1 MNQKKIAFLL
11 PGRDTSPYGGYKIVY
26 EYANKFSQ
34 IGYDV
39 SLIYPH
45 IETYFSRQFQNFF
58 IQIKIYFGM
67 LIKFKLK
74 NRLHAGEW
82 FSLNPKIKKIHVFKI
97 SNLFLRKKLKGYKI
111 VATAVETAYA
121 LNELSFIPNDNKFY
135 FIQDFEQWNGK
146 TAEDIYKSYR
156 FNLKKIVIAPW
167 LQNEVEKTGNSA
179 VFIPNGFDFDYFKLD
194 RSIDQRSPFEVAMLY
209 HKDDRKRCCDSIE
222 ALKIVKT
229 KIPQLH
235 VTMFGTPEKPELPDW
250 ITYYQC
256 PDKETHNF
264 IYNNAAIFVA
274 ASKAEGMALP
284 PAEAMICGEALC
296 CTDIGGFSLYAI
308 NKKTAL
314 LSPVYDVQKLADNII
329 TLIKNDSLRI
339 KLAKEGNKFIQQFTW
354 EKAFNLF
361 KQTIEE

>member
-11 PGRDTSPYGGYKIVY
+11 PGRDTTPYGGYKIVY

-45 IETYFSRQFQNFF
+45 IETYFSRQFQNIF

-82 FSLNPKIKKIHVFKI
+82 FSLNPNIKKIHVFKI

-121 LNELSFIPNDNKFY
+121 LNELSFIQNDNKFY

-167 LQNEVEKTGNSA
+167 LQNEVEKTENSA
-179 VFIPNGFDFDYFKLD
+179 VLIPNGFDFDYFKLD
-194 RSIDQRSPFEVAMLY
+194 KPIESRSPFEVAMLY

-250 ITYYQC
+250 ISYYQC

-274 ASKAEGMALP
+274 ASKAEGFGLTVG
-284 PAEAMICGEALC
+284 ESLICGCSVC
-296 CTDIGGFSLYAI
+296 CTETTGFLTMI
-308 NKKTAL
+308 KNNITGL
-314 LSPVYDVQKLADNII
+314 LSPVYDVQKLAENII
-329 TLIKNDSLRI
+329 TLIQDDSLRI
-339 KLAKEGNKFIQQFTW
+339 KLAKEGNKFIHQFTW
-354 EKAFNLF
+354 EKAFNSF